1 MATRSYISVEKFRA
15 AAKLA
20 REIEEAQAL
29 TVNRF
34 DPTRIPKLTFASF
47 QVGEAITAVSP
58 DSSFRFLKSAI
69 DTAKSTLLLY
79 IYDVSAEY
87 LLGLLADAKKRGVK
101 IRAMYDANSGG
112 AAELAALKK
121 VAGTVKAA
129 PSKGDRSVFT
139 VCHQKFVVI
148 DAN

>member
-47 QVGEAITAVSP
+47 QIG
-58 DSSFRFLKSAI
+58 
-69 DTAKSTLLLY
+69 
-79 IYDVSAEY
+79 
-87 LLGLLADAKKRGVK
+87 ADA
-101 IRAMYDANSGG
+101 N
-112 AAELAALKK
+112 
-121 VAGTVKAA
+121 
-129 PSKGDRSVFT
+129 
-139 VCHQKFVVI
+139 
-148 DAN
+148 